1 MIKIGCVGMCYDHDF
16 VAAVEFRSEI
26 SFLEYDILIID
37 FKNIIH
43 EYKTDYLNST
53 YRGYRCLN
61 DDDSSKLREDIERR
75 KNEIIELLKMGRTI
89 VFYTPSNTRC
99 YAATG
104 TKGYSGTGKNR
115 SVTRHVDL
123 VDVTSIIPID
133 IKIEK
138 SAGKNMEYIGIESYL
153 KDFWKKNAKHISYQS
168 YLKNTVGKP
177 FLKIKG
183 TDKIIGTIIKIDKGN
198 LLLMP

>member
-1 MIKIGCVGMCYDHDF
+1 MYYDHEF
-16 VAAVEFRSEI
+16 AENLYFRSEK
-26 SFLEYDILIID
+26 SFLEYEILIID
-37 FKNIIH
+37 FRKIIF
-43 EYKTDYLNST
+43 EYKEDYHNT
-53 YRGYRCLN
+53 YKGYRCLN
-61 DDDSSKLREDIERR
+61 DDNSSKLREDIERR

-123 VDVTSIIPID
+123 VDLTSIIPID

-153 KDFWKKNAKHISYQS
+153 KDFWKKNAKHISYES

-183 TDKIIGTIIKIDKGN
+183 TDKKD
-198 LLLMP
+198 